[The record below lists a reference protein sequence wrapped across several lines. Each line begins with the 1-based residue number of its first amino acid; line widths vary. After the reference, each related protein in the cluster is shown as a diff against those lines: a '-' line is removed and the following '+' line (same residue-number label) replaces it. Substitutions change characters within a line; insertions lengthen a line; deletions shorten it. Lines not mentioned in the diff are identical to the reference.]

1 MIKSRCP
8 GLPGH
13 PRAPWPA
20 MVEPKALPR
29 NGCASWCL
37 GGCSWSCEFGYLW
50 RSCIAQTGSTGDL
63 VQLATPGF
71 QVIWLKDWAKKIGSQ
86 RWIRVIHRHYQSSW
100 SLYRVS
106 SVYKYIYIHIC
117 SVSIP
122 YHFNVT
128 RSHVSRSSDSRRR
141 RICWFSFTRSW
152 PTGLPHLEGIRGIV
166 SGQQL
171 QYLTISYHYWS
182 LTYGFSL
189 RESVYI

>member
-1 MIKSRCP
+1 VIKSRCP

-50 RSCIAQTGSTGDL
+50 RSCIVQTGSTGDL

-106 SVYKYIYIHIC
+106 SVYKYIYIHMFC
-117 SVSIP
+117 NHTIP
-122 YHFNVT
+122 LQCDQVT
-128 RSHVSRSSDSRRR
+128 RFAQFRLQAS
-141 RICWFSFTRSW
+141 
-152 PTGLPHLEGIRGIV
+152 PHLLVLIQALLAHRAAA
-166 SGQQL
+166 SGRHPRHCEWA
-171 QYLTISYHYWS
+171 TTTVSYHI
-182 LTYGFSL
+182 LPLLITYL
-189 RESVYI
+189 WV